1 MSLQFEK
8 YFNPI
13 LLSTSEAC
21 HRYILRFLF
30 NWPRSTADD
39 PDLMP
44 GFLKEAI
51 IIDVYVWNVMITT
64 IQQLGADKKQE
75 KI

>member
-1 MSLQFEK
+1 M

-13 LLSTSEAC
+13 LFSTTQA
-21 HRYILRFLF
+21 
-30 NWPRSTADD
+30 TADS

>member
-13 LLSTSEAC
+13 LLSTSETC
-21 HRYILRFLF
+21 HRYILSFFF
-30 NWPRSTADD
+30 NWPRSTADG